1 MQTGTKKYKLLHRV
15 KDTRQF
21 NIDNLHHYSLSLQ
34 LGSNDFQI
42 CVIDSRNSTC
52 LLLEDYIFPNA
63 QTPDDRVEI
72 LRYLFDE
79 HHFLMANFWNTV
91 KVSIKTRKFSL
102 VPQGAFREDALFDYL
117 KYNAELDAD
126 AETYHHNHLNF
137 NEIITVFAF
146 EKRVKEFFDSIY
158 QNIEYRVSHQSC
170 GIINGIFNSKN
181 KTQNKKI
188 YLYVDRG
195 RLHILLI
202 EDQRLIYY
210 NQFLIKQFTD
220 YLKYINLVAKE
231 LNYNISING
240 LILWG
245 YIRKNSAHFKELTK
259 YYKNI
264 TFGGSPSFLKQGFMF
279 DEIPEH
285 HFLDVYGIYLC
296 Q

>member
-1 MQTGTKKYKLLHRV
+1 V

-63 QTPDDRVEI
+63 QTPEDRVEI
-72 LRYLFDE
+72 LRCLFDE
-79 HHFLMANFWNTV
+79 HHFLMANFWNAV
-91 KVSIKTRKFSL
+91 KISIKTRKFSL
-102 VPQGAFREDALFDYL
+102 VPQGAFKENALFDYL
-117 KYNAELDAD
+117 KYNADLDPNV
-126 AETYHHNHLNF
+126 ESYHFNHLNF
-137 NEIITVFAF
+137 NEIATVFAF
-146 EKRVKEFFDSIY
+146 EKKVKAFYDSIY
-158 QNIEYRVSHQSC
+158 QNVQYQVSHQSC

-181 KTQNKKI
+181 KTRNKKI

-202 EDQRLIYY
+202 DDQRLIYY
-210 NQFLIKQFTD
+210 NQFLINQFTD

-231 LNYNISING
+231 LNYNIAING

-245 YIRKNSAHFKELTK
+245 YIRKNSAHYKELSK

-264 TFGGSPSFLKQGFMF
+264 TFGGSPSFLTQGFMF